1 MIDISSLE
9 QLQKNS
15 NESFHQQKKIIKKLT
30 AGQQV
35 LCETCKQPLK
45 LRLPTND
52 KNKQASSVFCDK
64 GCTDILLD
72 CL

>member
-1 MIDISSLE
+1 MIDISTLK

-15 NESFHQQKKIIKKLT
+15 SRSFHQQKNIIKKLT

-35 LCETCKQPLK
+35 LCEICKQPLK
-45 LRLPTND
+45 LRLPAKGKD
-52 KNKQASSVFCDK
+52 QQASSIFCDK

>member
-1 MIDISSLE
+1 MIDISALK

-15 NESFHQQKKIIKKLT
+15 TDSFHQQKKIIKKLT

-35 LCETCKQPLK
+35 LCETCKQPLT
-45 LRLPTND
+45 LRLPVKGKD
-52 KNKQASSVFCDK
+52 QQASFIFCDK

-72 CL
+72 CI

>member
-9 QLQKNS
+9 QLQKKS
-15 NESFHQQKKIIKKLT
+15 SQSFHQQKNIIKKLT

-35 LCETCKQPLK
+35 LCDTCKQPLK
-45 LRLPTND
+45 LRLPV
-52 KNKQASSVFCDK
+52 KGKAQQVSSIFCDK

-72 CL
+72 CF

>member
-1 MIDISSLE
+1 MIDISVLE

-15 NESFHQQKKIIKKLT
+15 SHSFHQHKKLIKKLT

-45 LRLPTND
+45 LRLPVKRND
-52 KNKQASSVFCDK
+52 EQASSIFCDK

-72 CL
+72 CQ